1 MEDLQLALTPA
12 RVDQKNFGLW
22 LKNWQV
28 GQVLQALVTDKR
40 PSGELV
46 LRVGAQQ
53 ITATSDIPIQKGARL
68 MLEVTGLTP
77 TPSLKVINAPIA
89 GNLSGLESSTV
100 PLATLSGHLQVL
112 MPRQGRVERPL
123 KTLLG
128 FSENTRLLSL
138 LGLKEGFLE
147 RLTTSLIQFRSL
159 SDAKELRK
167 AMGESG
173 LFFESKLLQR
183 GGVGIQDDVKVLLMK
198 LLARVKPALS
208 RQASVAASARYATE
222 EAVLLNLKRELEG
235 AMATITLNQ
244 LASNQLAS
252 NQHGEVGGVLWLF
265 DVPFQLQ
272 EKLYSLSLRIE
283 RDGRQAQGE
292 DDDEEKDWNIVL
304 SINLPQLGKIE
315 AELFLRG
322 SKVSVVMYSEQD
334 DTAKI
339 IANQLDSL
347 KLGLQSRGLDV
358 SVILSHRV
366 SSLPGKLTAQ
376 WRESVDETV

>member
-89 GNLSGLESSTV
+89 GNLSGLESRTV

-123 KTLLG
+123 NTLLG

-198 LLARVKPALS
+198 LLAQVKPALS

-222 EAVLLNLKRELEG
+222 QAVLLNLKRELEG

-244 LASNQLAS
+244 LASNQ
-252 NQHGEVGGVLWLF
+252 HGEVGGAVWLF

-272 EKLYSLSLRIE
+272 EKLHSLSLRIE

-292 DDDEEKDWNIVL
+292 DDDEEKNWNIVL

-334 DTAKI
+334 DTAKM

-376 WRESVDETV
+376 WSESVDETV

>member
-89 GNLSGLESSTV
+89 GNLSGLESRTV

-123 KTLLG
+123 NTLLG

-198 LLARVKPALS
+198 LLAQVKPALS

-222 EAVLLNLKRELEG
+222 QAVLLNLKRELEG

-244 LASNQLAS
+244 LASNQ
-252 NQHGEVGGVLWLF
+252 HGEVGGAVWLF

-292 DDDEEKDWNIVL
+292 DDDEEKNWNIVL

-334 DTAKI
+334 DTAKM

-376 WRESVDETV
+376 WSESVDETV